1 MQSIHQNDLW
11 PIALTSLALRLL
23 TVLIVCI
30 GWHISF
36 ADYTHKGDGA
46 SYQHVAAAIL
56 GDSSALSDYD
66 QRVFIGYP
74 LLIAAVHILTFLP
87 MSAAS
92 LLVTLISAAAV
103 PALTARFCHSRR
115 AGWAAAILYPHVW
128 CNFAL
133 PMGEAPMLLF
143 ALAGL
148 LAGRNQRAITAG
160 IFFGLAMLIRPVAIF
175 ALLGWLVDRL
185 AHGHFARAVE
195 SAIFATV
202 VGLLGLLLS
211 QHLYGSALHN
221 VTVYAHSSQAY
232 GGAIFTWP
240 LHSIL
245 WMTFFGHPGV
255 WRWLYISAHPLLAAV
270 AVWLLW
276 QRPRQAHRPVHVVW
290 LTGNTAFALCVG
302 LGAGNWGFEHL
313 PRFLLPALPPL
324 AMAYSHLLPRRK
336 WPYVLIA
343 VGLLVLSAV
352 QLAHTPIN
360 S

>member
-1 MQSIHQNDLW
+1 LKRPDDLW
-11 PIALTSLALRLL
+11 PIAFTALALRLL
-23 TVLIVCI
+23 SVLIVCI

-36 ADYTHKGDGA
+36 ANYTHKGDGV
-46 SYQHVAAAIL
+46 SYQHVASAIL
-56 GDSSALSDYD
+56 GDASALSIYD

-74 LLIAAVHILTFLP
+74 LLIAATHILTFLP

-103 PALTARFCHSRR
+103 PAMTARFCHSRR
-115 AGWAAAILYPHVW
+115 AGWAVAILYPHVW

-133 PMGEAPMLLF
+133 PMSEAPMLVF

-160 IFFGLAMLIRPVAIF
+160 IFFGLAILIRPVAIF
-175 ALLGWLVDRL
+175 ALFGWLVDRL

-195 SAIFATV
+195 STIFASI

-211 QHLYGSALHN
+211 QHLYGSPLHN
-221 VTVYAHSSQAY
+221 VSVYASSPQAY
-232 GGAIFTWP
+232 AGPIFTWP
-240 LHSIL
+240 LHAIL

-255 WRWLYISAHPLLAAV
+255 WRWLYILAHPTLAAV
-270 AVWLLW
+270 AVWLLL
-276 QRPRQAHRPVHVVW
+276 QRPQQKHRPVHVVW
-290 LTGNTAFALCVG
+290 LTCNTAFALCVG

-313 PRFLLPALPPL
+313 PRFLIPALPPL
-324 AMAYSHLLPRRK
+324 AQAYSDFLPRRK
-336 WPYVLIA
+336 WPYVLVA
-343 VGLLVLSAV
+343 VGLLVLSVV
-352 QLAHTPIN
+352 QLAHTPVG